1 MAFVLGLFWFPES
14 LAMMKKQVATVPEGY
29 WVCENASGYRYFSK
43 MTKCKGKEEKDGSCN
58 FNSSSAM
65 SLGCKYDY
73 ALGPEVKE
81 KVEQL
86 VDETY
91 APTKTLAA
99 TPSPEVAEETVQ
111 PPAKSVQPTEPKI
124 SEALMK
130 KVVLENTEAKA
141 SAAEFKNAIS
151 QAKAQNYQLSDQL
164 KTGKMDLASYWKN
177 NPFQSSI
184 DGDFF
189 ESDEKKPWS
198 SKIST
203 NKKETNDWNNQRD
216 LGSNSKE
223 DADSNISPSS
233 RNLASEKSN
242 DKSATGSSRSG
253 SKNSSDAWLTYMGQI
268 ERSNL
273 VDQLRRSTS
282 LKEQLLAK
290 IQELKS
296 RGNSEFGL
304 VSFLEEVYQESLVE
318 TPDLTQLQAM
328 SVKEAFS
335 LNDEETRL
343 QIMGWI
349 QEFEHSDPQ
358 FLPQESLFERIQW
371 AHRKFARKEQ
381 FVSEKSKIKQK

>member
-1 MAFVLGLFWFPES
+1 M
-14 LAMMKKQVATVPEGY
+14 
-29 WVCENASGYRYFSK
+29 CENAWGYRYFSK

-65 SLGCKYDY
+65 SLGCKYEY
-73 ALGPEVKE
+73 SLAPEAKP
-81 KVEQL
+81 KVTE
-86 VDETY
+86 
-91 APTKTLAA
+91 TLAPVEEPIQELA
-99 TPSPEVAEETVQ
+99 TSPPPETEEETIQ
-111 PPAKSVQPTEPKI
+111 TPAKSVQPADPKI
-124 SEALMK
+124 SEALLK
-130 KVVLENTEAKA
+130 KVAIETTEAKA
-141 SAAEFKNAIS
+141 SAADFRNTIAL
-151 QAKAQNYQLSDQL
+151 AKTQNLQLSNQL

-184 DGDFF
+184 DGETFD
-189 ESDEKKPWS
+189 SDEKNSWS

-203 NKKETNDWNNQRD
+203 NKKDTNRWNNQRGT
-216 LGSNSKE
+216 GSNS
-223 DADSNISPSS
+223 DVGADSNISPPS
-233 RNLASEKSN
+233 RDLASAKGSES
-242 DKSATGSSRSG
+242 SATGSSRKG
-253 SKNSSDAWLTYMGQI
+253 SKNSNDAWLTYMGQI

-304 VSFLEEVYQESLVE
+304 VSFLEEAYQESLE
-318 TPDLTQLQAM
+318 EKQDLTQLQAM

-335 LNDEETRL
+335 LNDDETKL

-349 QEFEHSDPQ
+349 QELEQSDPQ